1 MSDPL
6 AALIARLGLSDDEAL
21 AIFELDALAVIS
33 REHGHRPEVA
43 ILDVLTGEA
52 DAQLGPGAVARWV
65 RRGGADAPLATLAR
79 GEFAQFEDALA
90 GWLRESGGD
99 G

>member
-1 MSDPL
+1 
-6 AALIARLGLSDDEAL
+6 
-21 AIFELDALAVIS
+21 
-33 REHGHRPEVA
+33 
-43 ILDVLTGEA
+43 VLTGEA